1 MFITITKQTTDGN
14 YTQSVADFVAY
25 LEKENEGKPI
35 DEMEHFFNQYGEE
48 ISSAEVIKEI
58 DGNTAKLKKSEP
70 KFYSI
75 TVNPSAYELKR
86 LKNHSEELIQYT
98 RELMK
103 EYAKSFNREINGRAV
118 TVDDI
123 KYYAKI
129 EHQRTY
135 KGTDKQIRE
144 NQPYATKILEL
155 KNDIRK
161 IEDGKLQGN
170 IKKLQHKIDRLEK
183 EAPHQYR
190 GLRSKRIV
198 RGMPKEGSQSHI
210 HIIVSRKDMSN
221 KYSLSPGSKY
231 KSSETVFNGKPVK
244 RGFDRDKFFKAS
256 EKTFDTLF
264 QYKRNYVET
273 YKARK
278 TYLKNPRQ
286 YFSILSG
293 LPTNE
298 KATAYKILAKSGV
311 PILSIP
317 TNKVQL
323 ALKVINKFKKGLDR
337 AVQSGSIGI

>member
-1 MFITITKQTTDGN
+1 MYITITKQTTDGN
-14 YTQSVADFVAY
+14 YAQSVADYVAY
-25 LEKENEGKPI
+25 LEKENEDKSI

-48 ISSAEVIKEI
+48 ISGKEVIQEI
-58 DGNTAKLKKSEP
+58 DGNTAKLKKTEP

-75 TVNPSAYELKR
+75 TVNPSVYELKR
-86 LKNHSEELIQYT
+86 LQNHSEELKQYA

-103 EYAKSFNREINGRAV
+103 EYAKSFNREIDGRDI

-135 KGTDKQIRE
+135 KGTDIQIRE
-144 NQPYATKILEL
+144 NQPYATKILQL

-161 IEDGKLQGN
+161 IEAGQLEGNITKLQ
-170 IKKLQHKIDRLEK
+170 QTMSRLER
-183 EAPHQYR
+183 EAPHQQD
-190 GLRSKRIV
+190 GKRIV
-198 RGMPKEGSQSHI
+198 RGMPKAGSQSHI

-231 KSSETVFNGKPVK
+231 KASETVFNEKPVK
-244 RGFDRDKFFKAS
+244 RGFDRDKFFKTS
-256 EKTFDTLF
+256 EKTFDNLF

-273 YKARK
+273 YTARK
-278 TYLKNPRQ
+278 TFLKNPKL
-286 YFSILSG
+286 YFSVLTG

-298 KATAYKILAKSGV
+298 KAVAFKMLAKAGV
-311 PILSIP
+311 PIMSIP

-323 ALKVINKFKKGLDR
+323 ALKIINKFKKGIDR
-337 AVQSGSIGI
+337 AAQSGSIGI